1 MKIVNLTPHEINI
14 FRSMEDI
21 VPMMSIPPSGIVARV
36 STISELYGEI
46 DGVPIFSFSF
56 GDIVELYGEIDG
68 VPIFSFSFGDIVD
81 ILNQE
86 SGTIYIVSAM
96 LLEHKSMKN
105 RKDVFA
111 PGELKRNEKGQPIGC
126 IGLRC

>member
-14 FRSMEDI
+14 FRSMADT
-21 VPMMSIPPSGIVARV
+21 VPMMSIPPRGIIARV
-36 STISELYGEI
+36 SMISELYG
-46 DGVPIFSFSF
+46 D
-56 GDIVELYGEIDG
+56 IDG

-81 ILNQE
+81 MPNQE

-105 RKDVFA
+105 RMDAFA

>member
-21 VPMMSIPPSGIVARV
+21 APMMSIPPSGIIARV
-36 STISELYGEI
+36 SSVIKPLGDV
-46 DGVPIFSFSF
+46 DGIPIFSSEF
-56 GDIVELYGEIDG
+56 GEI
-68 VPIFSFSFGDIVD
+68 VD
-81 ILNQE
+81 MPNQE
-86 SGTIYIVSAM
+86 SGTIYIVSAI
-96 LLEHKSMKN
+96 LLEHKSNKN
-105 RKDVFA
+105 RMDVFA

>member
-1 MKIVNLTPHEINI
+1 MKIVNLTPHDVNI

-21 VPMMSIPPSGIVARV
+21 APMMSISPSGIVARV
-36 STISELYGEI
+36 STVSELYGEI
-46 DGVPIFSFSF
+46 DGIPIFSS
-56 GDIVELYGEIDG
+56 
-68 VPIFSFSFGDIVD
+68 SFGDIVD
-81 ILNQE
+81 MPKQE
-86 SGTIYIVSAM
+86 SGTIYIASAI

-105 RKDVFA
+105 RMDVFA